1 MTLSVKIKKALG
13 SFEGGSSENTG
24 PVTGSLESQRNAHSE
39 RFELDVEFE
48 VPPGF
53 AILFGASGSGKT
65 TTLKSISGIVR
76 PDAGCISINDEVLF
90 DSEQRID
97 LPIRRRGV
105 GYVFQDLALF
115 PHLTVLANVEFGMS
129 ERPHSD
135 RRRRAEAMMEAL
147 RISHTA
153 RRRPHEI
160 SGGEAQ
166 RVALARALSCKPRI
180 LLLDEP
186 LSAID
191 EATKLGIISDL
202 KSINRELRLPILY
215 VTHNREE
222 AISLGERV
230 IVYERGRVVARG
242 EPIEVFGTPITTSV
256 ARLTGVENIFAGLVV
271 GKSETG
277 GTMTVEISD
286 GSGLCRVDVPFG
298 NEAQGEHVTIAVPSG
313 DILLA
318 TEEPRS
324 TSLRNRLR
332 GRISAV
338 EDKVNRTVV
347 SVRAGVTWNASVTR
361 QAVKEL
367 GLSEGQEVWL
377 AFKTHSCYLLDR
389 TQ

>member
-1 MTLSVKIKKALG
+1 MMLSVKIKKALG
-13 SFEGGSSENTG
+13 SIDIGSSQHALKSRREDC
-24 PVTGSLESQRNAHSE
+24 SD

-48 VPPGF
+48 APPGF

-76 PDAGCISINDEVLF
+76 PDAGRISIGDEVLF
-90 DSEQRID
+90 DSENRID
-97 LPIRRRGV
+97 LPIRSRGV
-105 GYVFQDLALF
+105 GYVFQNLALF
-115 PHLTVLANVEFGMS
+115 PHLTVQANVEFGMS
-129 ERPHSD
+129 DRRHSD

-153 RRRPHEI
+153 TRKPRDI

-202 KSINRELRLPILY
+202 KGINRELRLPILY

-230 IVYERGRVVARG
+230 VVYERGRVVARG
-242 EPIEVFGTPITTSV
+242 EPIEVFGNPVTTSV
-256 ARLTGVENIFAGLVV
+256 ARLTGVENVFGGLVV
-271 GKSETG
+271 GKSEEG

-286 GSGLCRVDVPFG
+286 ENGLCHVDVPFG
-298 NEAQGEHVTIAVPSG
+298 NQAQGERVTIAIPSG

-324 TSLRNRLR
+324 TSLRNRLC
-332 GRISAV
+332 GRISGIEGRA
-338 EDKVNRTVV
+338 NRTVV
-347 SVRAGVTWNASVTR
+347 SVHAGVTWNASVTR

-377 AFKTHSCYLLDR
+377 AFKTHSCYLLD
-389 TQ
+389 QLQ